1 MQLLFLFDIIF
12 ELFRVKKF
20 LSNYFRIS
28 CLQFNGMYLLINF
41 YTILQLDN
49 MLSSLFF

>member
-20 LSNYFRIS
+20 LSNYFSIS
-28 CLQFNGMYLLINF
+28 CLQFNGICTNKL

-49 MLSSLFF
+49 MLLSLFF